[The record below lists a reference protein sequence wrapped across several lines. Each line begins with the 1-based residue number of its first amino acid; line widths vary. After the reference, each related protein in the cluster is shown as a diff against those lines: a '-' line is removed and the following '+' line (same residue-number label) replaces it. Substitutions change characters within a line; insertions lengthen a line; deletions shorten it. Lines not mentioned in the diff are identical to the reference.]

1 MTLWRKRK
9 PFLTIITKF
18 FRSPKIAFSKGVN
31 PCFGQK
37 MPIFFVYVDLQ
48 RIRLK
53 IMLSDF
59 VQENFKVQNPKLWV
73 KIMGYGLFRQN
84 YGFQSPKVQI
94 FQSPKICIYPK
105 GLTQDFD
112 QKMSISSLFR
122 FGQRLE
128 RSRNNA

>member
-9 PFLTIITKF
+9 PFFTIITKF
-18 FRSPKIAFSKGVN
+18 FR
-31 PCFGQK
+31 
-37 MPIFFVYVDLQ
+37 
-48 RIRLK
+48 
-53 IMLSDF
+53 
-59 VQENFKVQNPKLWV
+59 
-73 KIMGYGLFRQN
+73 
-84 YGFQSPKVQI
+84 
-94 FQSPKICIYPK
+94 SPKICIYPK

>member
-1 MTLWRKRK
+1 M
-9 PFLTIITKF
+9 IILKNF
-18 FRSPKIAFSKGVN
+18 FELPKITFSKGFN

-37 MPIFFVYVDLQ
+37 MPIFFVYVDLE

-59 VQENFKVQNPKLWV
+59 AQEKDTFLTIKDR
-73 KIMGYGLFRQN
+73 IFR
-84 YGFQSPKVQI
+84 
-94 FQSPKICIYPK
+94 SPKIRIYPK
-105 GLTQDFD
+105 GLTQAFD

-122 FGQRLE
+122 SGQSLE

>member
-9 PFLTIITKF
+9 PILTIITKF

-59 VQENFKVQNPKLWV
+59 AQEKDTFLTIKD
-73 KIMGYGLFRQN
+73 R
-84 YGFQSPKVQI
+84 I